1 MLKAGI
7 IDEIVSEPIGGAH
20 TDPAAAALNVD
31 LALERS
37 LAEVTALTS
46 DARLEARYAKF
57 RSMGRLGIDFT
68 DG

>member
-1 MLKAGI
+1 
-7 IDEIVSEPIGGAH
+7 
-20 TDPAAAALNVD
+20 
-31 LALERS
+31 
-37 LAEVTALTS
+37 VTALTS